1 MYLDIIWL
9 LNFLFDSLLLY
20 LTAIILKR
28 DIVLWRILIG
38 GFIGSSIIILSI
50 TPYNATFSHPFMKLV
65 FSITMVLVVFGYK
78 RIKFFLTGLMTF
90 YLTTFLIGG
99 SLIGIHYFIQFDMN
113 LSTSLFLANVKGFGD
128 PISWL
133 FVVLGFPL
141 AWHFSRKNFERI
153 EVTKIQYDQ
162 LVVVEIEF
170 EGNRYTLKGLVDSG
184 NQLYDPITKLPVMF
198 VSIKQIINELPQELK
213 MIAEDAEAVIMGEK
227 SVDSKWENKMRIIP
241 YKVMGKEHQLIIAFK
256 PDRLIIKQN
265 NRDVMLV
272 EKGLVSLTTQQLSSD
287 DSFQCIVHPKMVID
301 GKRIDMMGDG
311 SKESMEKIV

>member
-1 MYLDIIWL
+1 MVGIVEIIAFLLPESDTLPQLLYGILFHNSLINSIEEDAILAMYLDIIWL

-28 DIVLWRILIG
+28 DIVLWRILMG

-65 FSITMVLVVFGYK
+65 FSILMVLAVFGYK
-78 RIKFFLTGLMTF
+78 RFKFFLTGLMTF

-153 EVTKIQYDQ
+153 EMTKIQYDQ
-162 LVVVEIEF
+162 LVVVEITI
-170 EGNRYTLKGLVDSG
+170 RRK
-184 NQLYDPITKLPVMF
+184 
-198 VSIKQIINELPQELK
+198 
-213 MIAEDAEAVIMGEK
+213 
-227 SVDSKWENKMRIIP
+227 
-241 YKVMGKEHQLIIAFK
+241 
-256 PDRLIIKQN
+256 
-265 NRDVMLV
+265 
-272 EKGLVSLTTQQLSSD
+272 
-287 DSFQCIVHPKMVID
+287 
-301 GKRIDMMGDG
+301 
-311 SKESMEKIV
+311 

>member
-65 FSITMVLVVFGYK
+65 FSITMVLAVFGYK
-78 RIKFFLTGLMTF
+78 RFKFFLSGLMTF

-162 LVVVEIEF
+162 LVVVEIQF
-170 EGNRYTLKGLVDSG
+170 EENRYTLKGLVDSG

-213 MIAEDAEAVIMGEK
+213 MIAEDAESVIMGEK

-256 PDRLIIKQN
+256 PVVAHQTK
-265 NRDVMLV
+265 
-272 EKGLVSLTTQQLSSD
+272 
-287 DSFQCIVHPKMVID
+287 
-301 GKRIDMMGDG
+301 
-311 SKESMEKIV
+311 